1 MMEDRNRRLQ
11 VLGVAVTRRQAP
23 HLLISPEKLTLAS
36 ADLWPWWLGA
46 PNGRNGLMNRVC
58 QGGLQPSVR
67 AGSKV
72 PCKHLGRW
80 EVLRSN
86 LSLPKQ
92 TQTQR
97 PFEPGWEPES
107 RNLAAERVRL
117 SWLKELNPNWSLSSG
132 DYCQLSRFIQRD
144 QKPGISFKICSFLIF
159 KQWALIFFLKKE
171 TKQIKPNKRNQTIPA
186 VYTLQNFHVTKPPSL
201 SMT

>member
-159 KQWALIFFLKKE
+159 KQWALIFF
-171 TKQIKPNKRNQTIPA
+171 
-186 VYTLQNFHVTKPPSL
+186 
-201 SMT
+201 